1 MKVKLLGEKA
11 GLEAISMLHDQLV
24 LSYPPLP
31 EGVKQRNLKEID
43 PAARAGKNAY
53 WINMSN
59 LKDEPWQDV
68 LMRILHKLIK
78 NAD

>member
-1 MKVKLLGEKA
+1 
-11 GLEAISMLHDQLV
+11 MLHDQLV

-59 LKDEPWQDV
+59 LKDETLARCSDAHSTQID
-68 LMRILHKLIK
+68 
-78 NAD
+78 